1 MTQLDL
7 PVALGKA
14 VQPLFDALPIEQAMH
29 PLLVTEPG
37 PAALVPIVEKALAD
51 PALAGKA
58 ELASALWLYVDQL
71 DRSHYIS
78 QGIDSPTGSFWHAI
92 MHRRE
97 GDFSNSKY
105 WLRQTGD
112 HPAMAAMRL
121 PDGSDYHGPRFVDQV
136 QAATQSGRSDAPD
149 LITAQQHE
157 WSTLF
162 QWCSGI
168 DDG

>member
-7 PVALGKA
+7 PDPIDKA
-14 VQPLFDALPIEQAMH
+14 VQPLFDALPIEQALH
-29 PLLVTEPG
+29 QLLVTQPG
-37 PAALVPIVEKALAD
+37 PPELVPIVEKALAD
-51 PALAGKA
+51 PALAGKPQ
-58 ELASALWLYVDQL
+58 LASALWLYVDQL
-71 DRSHYIS
+71 DRSHRIS
-78 QGIDSPTGSFWHAI
+78 QGIDSPTGSFLHAI

-105 WLRQTGD
+105 WLRLTGD
-112 HPAMAAMRL
+112 HPAMADMKQ

-149 LITAQQHE
+149 LIAAQQHE

-168 DDG
+168 DD